1 MIEDASVTSQSWE
14 TRRALRSLTL
24 VAVGSASS
32 MLSSEE
38 QEEIHIEKKTA
49 RTMRREFNDLPPP
62 IRLAQNRCAV
72 LPETDV

>member
-1 MIEDASVTSQSWE
+1 MPERDDASVTSQSWE

-38 QEEIHIEKKTA
+38 QDDKPKIKKTA

-62 IRLAQNRCAV
+62 Y
-72 LPETDV
+72 